1 MSARPRVGFRGI
13 RLKNIAAPSDCS
25 SLLPEVIVGVT
36 ASLVAQVELSLR
48 RLGVSAD
55 GIVVAVSGGPDRVA
69 LLRALASLPTAG
81 RLIVAQLNHQLRG
94 PESDA
99 DEAFV
104 RALPESLQP
113 GMELRCERIDVAAQ
127 ARTEG
132 ANVEAVARRVRYDWL
147 ARVAKECQARWV
159 ATGHTADDQAETVL
173 HRLLRGTGLKGLRGI
188 ATRRSLAERV
198 ELIRPLLGVTRAAV
212 MEYLREM
219 GQAYRTDS
227 SNADRGYTRNRIRHE
242 LLPLLAQ
249 QYNPAIAAVLCRLAE
264 QADEAYRAEAE
275 QA

>member
-55 GIVVAVSGGPDRVA
+55 GIVVAVSGGPDSVA

-81 RLIVAQLNHQLRG
+81 RLVVAHLNHQLRG

-147 ARVAKECQARWV
+147 ARVAKECQASWV
-159 ATGHTADDQAETVL
+159 ATGHSADDQAETVL

-188 ATRRSLAERV
+188 ATCRPLSSEVNLV
-198 ELIRPLLGVTRAAV
+198 RPLLDVARAQVLA
-212 MEYLREM
+212 YLDAEQQSYCQDR
-219 GQAYRTDS
+219 
-227 SNADRGYTRNRIRHE
+227 SNLDLTFRRNRIR
-242 LLPLLAQ
+242 
-249 QYNPAIAAVLCRLAE
+249 
-264 QADEAYRAEAE
+264 
-275 QA
+275 